1 VRRLRTAAAATSTV
15 FIPAILAAAFA
26 ALGAPGARAAANAY
40 VSDELVLNVYS
51 EINQQGQRL
60 ATLHS
65 GAAVETLGTSGEF
78 TQVRLNDGTTGWV
91 KTSYL
96 TAHEPATVR
105 VKQLEEE
112 LDRSRATTPALAEAA
127 AKSEVERLQRELAA
141 KQAELDAERERHAG
155 PALDSAR
162 QSSRGVGVAA
172 ALCAALA
179 AAALGFWLGYVT
191 LARRIRQKFGGL
203 RVY

>member
-1 VRRLRTAAAATSTV
+1 VREPAVSATAPTAVLTV
-15 FIPAILAAAFA
+15 FLVLASGFA
-26 ALGAPGARAAANAY
+26 PGGARAAAAY

-51 EINQQGQRL
+51 ALNQQGDRL

-65 GAAVETLGTSGEF
+65 GAAVETLGSRGDF
-78 TQVRLNDGTTGWV
+78 TQVRLADGVTGWV
-91 KTSYL
+91 KSSYL

-112 LDRSRATTPALAEAA
+112 LDRARATTPALAEAA
-127 AKSEVERLQRELAA
+127 AKSEVEHLQRELAA
-141 KQAELDAERERHAG
+141 KQAELDTEREQRAA
-155 PALDSAR
+155 PPTASSAR
-162 QSSRGVGVAA
+162 QSLRSAGAGVLA
-172 ALCAALA
+172 CATLA

>member
-1 VRRLRTAAAATSTV
+1 VRRAAVRATSPAAILTMVLATV
-15 FIPAILAAAFA
+15 FAPA
-26 ALGAPGARAAANAY
+26 GARAATAY

-51 EINQQGQRL
+51 ELNQQGERL

-65 GAAVETLGTSGEF
+65 GAAVETLETSGDF
-78 TQVRLNDGTTGWV
+78 TRVRLGDGTTGWV
-91 KTSYL
+91 KSSYL

-105 VKQLEEE
+105 VKRLEEE
-112 LDRSRATTPALAEAA
+112 LDRARATTPGLAEAA
-127 AKSEVERLQRELAA
+127 ARSELERLQRELAA
-141 KQAELDAERERHAG
+141 KQSELDAERERQAAPASAG
-155 PALDSAR
+155 SAHPSVR
-162 QSSRGVGVAA
+162 PVGVGV
-172 ALCAALA
+172 LVCAALA